1 MDGIK
6 TYLLSVTAACLIS
19 VLACA
24 LVRQET
30 VKKIVRFSSGL
41 LILLV
46 VLLPILSLNME
57 DVAQVFRSFR
67 VEYDKT
73 DAEAAWQT
81 QLAQHIKQT
90 SEAYIED
97 KAAQLGAT
105 VRAEVT
111 LNDAEYPQPVHVRI
125 TGILSLSQRQALGE
139 LIRTAFGVAE
149 EEQEWNI
156 YEIGG

>member
-30 VKKIVRFSSGL
+30 VKKIARFSSGL

-46 VLLPILSLNME
+46 VVLPILSLNME
-57 DVAQVFRSFR
+57 DVAAVFRSFR
-67 VEYDKT
+67 VEYDTT
-73 DAEAAWQT
+73 DAAATWQA

-105 VRAEVT
+105 VRVEVT

-125 TGILSLSQRQALGE
+125 AGIVSLSQRQALAE
-139 LIRTAFGVAE
+139 YIRTAFAVAE
-149 EEQEWNI
+149 EEQEWII
-156 YEIGG
+156 YEVGE